1 MDKTLV
7 EATAKA
13 AQLGYVH
20 LDGAEVYSTE
30 PELGAAIKASKIPR
44 DKLFVVTK
52 VMTGIKDIPAAIDA
66 SLKKLGLSYVDLYLI
81 HAPFFAGTDE
91 ELQQKW
97 KDMEEVKRSGKAKSI
112 GVSNYYK
119 NHLEATLKTAVDP
132 PAINQ
137 IEYHPYL
144 QHGDLVAYHRQKNI
158 AVSAYGPLTPATR
171 AKEGPLTDY
180 LARLAKKYYVSP
192 GEILLRWCMDQ
203 DIVPITTTSKEQRM
217 SDYLRAL
224 TFKLTPKEVE
234 EISGIGKTY
243 HHRAFWNHK
252 FDKDDRS

>member
-1 MDKTLV
+1 MDKSLV
-7 EATAKA
+7 DATAKA

-20 LDGAEVYSTE
+20 LDGAELYNTE

-44 DKLFVVTK
+44 DKLFVTTK
-52 VMTGIKDIPAAIDA
+52 VITNIKDIPRAIDA
-66 SLKKLGLSYVDLYLI
+66 SLKKLGLDYVDLYLI
-81 HAPFFAGTDE
+81 HAPFFAQTEE

-97 KDMEEVKRSGKAKSI
+97 RDMEAVKKRGKAKSI

-119 NHLEATLKTAVDP
+119 PHLEATLKTAIDP

-144 QHGDLVAYHRQKNI
+144 QHDDLIAYHRQNNI
-158 AVSAYGPLTPATR
+158 AISAYGPLTPATR
-171 AKEGPLTDY
+171 AKDGPLTDY
-180 LARLAKKYYVSP
+180 LDRLARKYYVSP

-203 DIVPITTTSKEQRM
+203 EIVTITTTSKEQRM

-224 TFKLTPKEVE
+224 TFKLTPKEVG
-234 EISGIGKTY
+234 EISGIGRTF

-252 FDKDDRS
+252 FDKEDRS